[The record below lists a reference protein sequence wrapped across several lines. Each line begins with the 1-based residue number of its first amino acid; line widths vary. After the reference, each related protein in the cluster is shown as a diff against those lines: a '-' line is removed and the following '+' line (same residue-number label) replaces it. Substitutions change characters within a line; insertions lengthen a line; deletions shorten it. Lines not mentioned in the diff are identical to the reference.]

1 MISDKISIL
10 ITGGTFD
17 KEYDEINGILSF
29 KKTQIHEMLHQS
41 RAKIEFEIK
50 TLMLIDSLEMSDE
63 QRKEIVNNCAQ
74 DENNKIIITHGTDT
88 IAETGQAIMKEN
100 LNKCIILTGA
110 MIPIKFGSSDGLFN
124 LGCAVGLV
132 QSLKNGVYVA
142 MNGNYFPAN
151 KVKKNIQSGLF
162 EKV

>member
-50 TLMLIDSLEMSDE
+50 TLMLIDSLEMSDK
-63 QRKEIVNNCAQ
+63 QRAEIVNNCAQ

-88 IAETGQAIMKEN
+88 IAETGQAIMKEK
-100 LNKCIILTGA
+100 LHKCIILTGA

-151 KVKKNIQSGLF
+151 KVKKNIESGSF
-162 EKV
+162 EEV

>member
-1 MISDKISIL
+1 MISNKISIL

-17 KEYDEINGILSF
+17 KEYDETNGILSF
-29 KKTQIHEMLHQS
+29 KKPQIHEMLHQS

-50 TLMLIDSLEMSDE
+50 TLMLIDSLEMSDK

>member
-41 RAKIEFEIK
+41 RAKIEFKIK
-50 TLMLIDSLEMSDE
+50 TLMLIDSLEMSDK

-74 DENNKIIITHGTDT
+74 DENNKINLIIGPEGDFS
-88 IAETGQAIMKEN
+88 EN
-100 LNKCIILTGA
+100 EKKIINEKNF
-110 MIPIKFGSSDGLFN
+110 IKVN
-124 LGCAVGLV
+124 LGRTILRTETAIV
-132 QSLKNGVYVA
+132 SLISIINELLI
-142 MNGNYFPAN
+142 NND
-151 KVKKNIQSGLF
+151 
-162 EKV
+162 

>member
-50 TLMLIDSLEMSDE
+50 TLMLIDSLEMSDK

-100 LNKCIILTGA
+100 LKKCIILTGA

>member
-1 MISDKISIL
+1 MISDNISIL
-10 ITGGTFD
+10 ITCGTFD

-50 TLMLIDSLEMSDE
+50 TLMLIDSLEMSDK
-63 QRKEIVNNCAQ
+63 QRKKIVNNCAQ

-110 MIPIKFGSSDGLFN
+110 MVPIKFGSSDGLFN

-132 QSLKNGVYVA
+132 QGLKNGVYVA

-162 EKV
+162 EES

>member
-41 RAKIEFEIK
+41 RAKIEFKIK

-63 QRKEIVNNCAQ
+63 QRKEIVNNCAE

-151 KVKKNIQSGLF
+151 KVRKNIQSGLF

>member
-50 TLMLIDSLEMSDE
+50 TLMLIDSLEMSE
-63 QRKEIVNNCAQ
+63 KQRKEIVNNCAQ

-151 KVKKNIQSGLF
+151 KVCLLYTSPSPRDY
-162 EKV
+162 

>member
-1 MISDKISIL
+1 MIRDKISIL

-50 TLMLIDSLEMSDE
+50 TLMLIDSLEMSDK
-63 QRKEIVNNCAQ
+63 QREEIVINCTQNN
-74 DENNKIIITHGTDT
+74 NNKIIITHGTDT

-132 QSLKNGVYVA
+132 QSLKNGVYIA

-162 EKV
+162 EEV

>member
-50 TLMLIDSLEMSDE
+50 TLMLIDSLEMSE
-63 QRKEIVNNCAQ
+63 KQRKEIVNNFAQ
-74 DENNKIIITHGTDT
+74 YENNKIIITHGTDT

>member
-50 TLMLIDSLEMSDE
+50 TLMLIDSLEMSE
-63 QRKEIVNNCAQ
+63 KQRKEIVNNCAQ

-162 EKV
+162 EEN

>member
-50 TLMLIDSLEMSDE
+50 TLMLIDSLEMSE
-63 QRKEIVNNCAQ
+63 KQRKEIVNNCAQ

-100 LNKCIILTGA
+100 LKKCIILTGA

-132 QSLKNGVYVA
+132 QSLKNGVYV
-142 MNGNYFPAN
+142 G
-151 KVKKNIQSGLF
+151 
-162 EKV
+162 

>member
-1 MISDKISIL
+1 MIRDKISIL

-41 RAKIEFEIK
+41 RAKIEFKIK
-50 TLMLIDSLEMSDE
+50 TLMLIDSLEMSDK
-63 QRKEIVNNCAQ
+63 QREEIVINCTQNN
-74 DENNKIIITHGTDT
+74 NNKIIITHGTDT

-100 LNKCIILTGA
+100 LNKCILLTGA

-142 MNGNYFPAN
+142 MNGNCFLAN
-151 KVKKNIQSGLF
+151 KVKKNTQSGLF
-162 EKV
+162 EEV

>member
-50 TLMLIDSLEMSDE
+50 TLMLIDSLEMSDK

-162 EKV
+162 EEN

>member
-50 TLMLIDSLEMSDE
+50 TLMLIDSLEMSE
-63 QRKEIVNNCAQ
+63 KQREEIVINCAQ
-74 DENNKIIITHGTDT
+74 NENNKIIITHGTDT

-142 MNGNYFPAN
+142 MNGNYFSAN
-151 KVKKNIQSGLF
+151 KVKKNTQSGLF
-162 EKV
+162 EEV

>member
-1 MISDKISIL
+1 MIRDKISIL

-50 TLMLIDSLEMSDE
+50 TLMLIDSLEMSDK
-63 QRKEIVNNCAQ
+63 QREKIVINCAQ
-74 DENNKIIITHGTDT
+74 NDNNKIIITHGTDT

-132 QSLKNGVYVA
+132 QSLKNGVYIA

-162 EKV
+162 EEV

>member
-50 TLMLIDSLEMSDE
+50 TLMLIDSLEMSDK

-88 IAETGQAIMKEN
+88 IAETGQAIMKEHIT
-100 LNKCIILTGA
+100 KCIILTGA

>member
-50 TLMLIDSLEMSDE
+50 TLMLIDSLEMSDK

-142 MNGNYFPAN
+142 MNGNYFSAN

>member
-1 MISDKISIL
+1 MISNKISIL

-50 TLMLIDSLEMSDE
+50 TLMLIDSLEMSDK
-63 QRKEIVNNCAQ
+63 QRKKIVNNCAQ

-151 KVKKNIQSGLF
+151 KVTKNIQSGLF
-162 EKV
+162 EES

>member
-1 MISDKISIL
+1 
-10 ITGGTFD
+10 
-17 KEYDEINGILSF
+17 
-29 KKTQIHEMLHQS
+29 
-41 RAKIEFEIK
+41 
-50 TLMLIDSLEMSDE
+50 MLIDSLEMSDK

-100 LNKCIILTGA
+100 LKKCIILTGA

-142 MNGNYFPAN
+142 MNGNYFSAN

>member
-50 TLMLIDSLEMSDE
+50 TLMLIDSLEMSE
-63 QRKEIVNNCAQ
+63 KQREEIVINCAQ
-74 DENNKIIITHGTDT
+74 NENNKIIITHGTDT

>member
-1 MISDKISIL
+1 MIRDKISIL

-41 RAKIEFEIK
+41 RAKIEYEIK

-63 QRKEIVNNCAQ
+63 QRKEIVNNCAE

>member
-50 TLMLIDSLEMSDE
+50 TLMLIDSLEMSDK
-63 QRKEIVNNCAQ
+63 QREEIVNNCAQ

-88 IAETGQAIMKEN
+88 IAETGQAIINEK
-100 LNKCIILTGA
+100 LHKCIILTGA

-151 KVKKNIQSGLF
+151 KVKKNIESGSF
-162 EKV
+162 EEV

>member
-41 RAKIEFEIK
+41 RAKIEFKIK
-50 TLMLIDSLEMSDE
+50 TLMLIDSLEMSDK
-63 QRKEIVNNCAQ
+63 QRKEIVNNCAH

-100 LNKCIILTGA
+100 FNKCIILTGA

>member
-50 TLMLIDSLEMSDE
+50 TLMLIDSLEMSDK

-88 IAETGQAIMKEN
+88 IAETGQEIMKEN

-142 MNGNYFPAN
+142 MNGNYFSAN

>member
-1 MISDKISIL
+1 MISAKISIL

-50 TLMLIDSLEMSDE
+50 TLMLIDSLEMSDK
-63 QRKEIVNNCAQ
+63 QREEIVINCAQ
-74 DENNKIIITHGTDT
+74 NENNKIIITHGTDT
-88 IAETGQAIMKEN
+88 IAETGQAIMKEK
-100 LNKCIILTGA
+100 LDKCIILTGA

-162 EKV
+162 EEV

>member
-41 RAKIEFEIK
+41 RAKIEFKIK
-50 TLMLIDSLEMSDE
+50 TLMLIDSLEMSDK
-63 QRKEIVNNCAQ
+63 QREEIVINCTQNN
-74 DENNKIIITHGTDT
+74 NNKIIITHGTDT

-162 EKV
+162 EEN

>member
-1 MISDKISIL
+1 MISNKISIL

-50 TLMLIDSLEMSDE
+50 TLMLIDSLEMSNK

-74 DENNKIIITHGTDT
+74 DQNNKIIITHGTDT
-88 IAETGQAIMKEN
+88 IAETGQAIMKKN

>member
-1 MISDKISIL
+1 MISEKISIL

-41 RAKIEFEIK
+41 RAKIEFKIK

-63 QRKEIVNNCAQ
+63 QRKEIVNNCAE

-110 MIPIKFGSSDGLFN
+110 MIPIKFGL
-124 LGCAVGLV
+124 
-132 QSLKNGVYVA
+132 SL
-142 MNGNYFPAN
+142 
-151 KVKKNIQSGLF
+151 IHI
-162 EKV
+162 

>member
-41 RAKIEFEIK
+41 RAKIDFKIK
-50 TLMLIDSLEMSDE
+50 TLMLIDSLEMSDK
-63 QRKEIVNNCAQ
+63 QRKEIVNNCAV

-132 QSLKNGVYVA
+132 QSLENGVYVA

-162 EKV
+162 EEF

>member
-1 MISDKISIL
+1 MIRDKISIL

-50 TLMLIDSLEMSDE
+50 TLMLIDSLEMSDK
-63 QRKEIVNNCAQ
+63 QREEIVINCTQNN
-74 DENNKIIITHGTDT
+74 NNKIIITHGTDT

-162 EKV
+162 EEV

>member
-50 TLMLIDSLEMSDE
+50 TLMLIDSLEMSDK

-88 IAETGQAIMKEN
+88 IAETGQAIMKKN

>member
-50 TLMLIDSLEMSDE
+50 TLMLIDSLEMSDK
-63 QRKEIVNNCAQ
+63 QRKKIVNNCAQ

>member
-1 MISDKISIL
+1 MIRDKISIL

-41 RAKIEFEIK
+41 RAKIEFDIK
-50 TLMLIDSLEMSDE
+50 TLMLIDSLEMSDK
-63 QRKEIVNNCAQ
+63 QREEIVNNCSQ

-88 IAETGQAIMKEN
+88 IAETGQAIMKQN

-132 QSLKNGVYVA
+132 QSLENGVYVA

-162 EKV
+162 EEN

>member
-50 TLMLIDSLEMSDE
+50 TLMLIDSLEMSDK
-63 QRKEIVNNCAQ
+63 QRKEIVKNCAQ

-162 EKV
+162 EEN